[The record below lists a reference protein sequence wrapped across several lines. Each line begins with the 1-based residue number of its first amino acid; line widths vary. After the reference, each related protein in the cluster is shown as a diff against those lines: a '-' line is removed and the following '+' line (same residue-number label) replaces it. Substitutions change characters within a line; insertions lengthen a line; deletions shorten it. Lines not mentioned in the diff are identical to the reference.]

1 MMRTLWRDIRYG
13 VRALLKSPGFALVA
27 VVSLAVGIGANTTVF
42 SLVNAALLRPLPQVR
57 DESRLVDV
65 NRTRPNGDRFVQVSY
80 LDYTYFRD
88 HAESFDGLAAFDFTP
103 LSLSAGGEAERVR
116 GMLASANYFDVL
128 GVTPARGRFFLPE
141 EGSTP
146 GAAAVAVIS
155 HGLWQRR
162 FAGGDVVGREVSVN
176 GHPFT
181 VVGVAP
187 EGFKS
192 PFIYLAPDVYV
203 PLTMQAQAM
212 PGSGLLGDRGARLLG
227 LRGRLKEG
235 VSIERAQAEMSVLAE
250 RLQSEFPEVERGQGA
265 SVRPIG
271 HVPGEVRSA
280 VVGFMLTLTVIV
292 GLVLLV
298 ACSNVAGMQLA
309 RSFGRRREVAI
320 RTALGASRGRVVR
333 QLLTESVLLFLVG
346 GALGVLLAVWL
357 NDVVM
362 AFRPA
367 GSLSVEFNLGMD
379 WRVLSY
385 TLAVSFVTGVVFG
398 LVPALAA
405 SKTDVVTSLKDSA
418 PTGGGRASRLRGA
431 FVVRQIAISVVLLV
445 AAALCVR
452 SLRSAARIDTGF
464 EAEGVYL
471 ASVDLGLQGYD
482 EARGREFFRQLKER
496 AAAIPG
502 VESATLA
509 RSVQLSGLM
518 FGNSIRVEG
527 HEPPAGE
534 PPLYVLSNNV
544 DEDYLR
550 TLKVPLLAGRD
561 FRATDSEDAPRVA
574 VINRTMAER
583 YFGGGQNAVGKS
595 FTLLANPSAAR
606 GGGLREDVNV
616 QVVGVVADGRYY
628 TLGEAPQP
636 FVYLPFA
643 QNYGGAM
650 TLHVRATR
658 GASASVIAAVR
669 REARAIAADVPLT
682 NVMPM
687 TDAVGF
693 SLIPLRLAATV
704 VGALGL
710 FGLLLAALGI
720 YGVVAYSVGS
730 RTREIGIRVALG
742 AQGGDI
748 LRLVMR
754 QGIVMTLVG
763 VFIGLA
769 GALALTRFLASLLYG
784 VSATDPAAFCAVALL
799 LAGVA
804 LVACYVPARRAAKVD
819 PMVALRYE

>member
-1 MMRTLWRDIRYG
+1 
-13 VRALLKSPGFALVA
+13 
-27 VVSLAVGIGANTTVF
+27 
-42 SLVNAALLRPLPQVR
+42 VR
-57 DESRLVDV
+57 DESRLFDV

-141 EGSTP
+141 EGSAP

-162 FAGGDVVGREVSVN
+162 FAGGDVIGRQVLVN

-203 PLTMQAQAM
+203 PLTMQAQAQ
-212 PGSGLLGDRGARLLG
+212 PGSDLLGDRGARLFG
-227 LRGRLKEG
+227 LRGRLKDG
-235 VSIERAQAEMSVLAE
+235 VSIERAQGEMSVLAG
-250 RLQSEFPEVERGQGA
+250 RLQSEFADVERGQGA
-265 SVRPIG
+265 SVRPVG

-333 QLLTESVLLFLVG
+333 QLLTESLLLFLVG

-367 GSLSVEFNLGMD
+367 GSLSVEFNLDVD

-385 TLAVSFVTGVVFG
+385 TLAVSFVTGIVFG
-398 LVPALAA
+398 LAPALTA
-405 SKTDVVTSLKDSA
+405 SKMDVITALKDST
-418 PTGGGRASRLRGA
+418 PTGGTRASRLRGA
-431 FVVRQIAISVVLLV
+431 FVVGQIAISVVLLV

-496 AAAIPG
+496 AAATPG
-502 VESATLA
+502 IESATLA
-509 RSVQLSGLM
+509 RSVPLSGLM

-534 PPLYVLSNNV
+534 PPLYVSSNTV

-561 FRATDSEDAPRVA
+561 IRATDDEQAPRVA

-583 YFGGGQNAVGKS
+583 YFGGVQNAVSKS

-606 GGGLREDVNV
+606 GGRREDANV
-616 QVVGVVADGRYY
+616 QIVGVVADGRYW

-636 FVYLPFA
+636 FIYLPFA
-643 QNYGGAM
+643 QNYGGSM
-650 TLHVRATR
+650 TLHVRAQR
-658 GASASVIAAVR
+658 GASSSVLLAVR
-669 REARAIAADVPLT
+669 REARMVALDVPLT

-687 TDAVGF
+687 TEAVGF

-704 VGALGL
+704 VGVLGV

-720 YGVVAYSVGS
+720 YGVVAYTVGS

-763 VFIGLA
+763 VCLGLA
-769 GALALTRFLASLLYG
+769 GALALTRYLSSLLYG

-804 LVACYVPARRAAKVD
+804 LAACYLPARRAAKVD

>member
-1 MMRTLWRDIRYG
+1 MRTMWRDVRYG
-13 VRALLKSPGFALVA
+13 VRALLKSSGFALVA
-27 VVSLAVGIGANTTVF
+27 IVSLAVGIGANTTIF

-141 EGSTP
+141 EGSAP

-162 FAGGDVVGREVSVN
+162 FAGGDVIGRQVLVN

-203 PLTMQAQAM
+203 PLTMQAQAQ
-212 PGSGLLGDRGARLLG
+212 PGSDLLGDRGARLFG
-227 LRGRLKEG
+227 LRGRLKDG
-235 VSIERAQAEMSVLAE
+235 VSIERAQGEMSVLAG
-250 RLQSEFPEVERGQGA
+250 RLQSEFADVERGQGA
-265 SVRPIG
+265 SVRPVG

-333 QLLTESVLLFLVG
+333 QLLTESLLLFLVG

-367 GSLSVEFNLGMD
+367 GSLSVEFNLDVD

-385 TLAVSFVTGVVFG
+385 TLAVSFVTGIVFG
-398 LVPALAA
+398 LAPALTA
-405 SKTDVVTSLKDSA
+405 SKMDVITALKDST
-418 PTGGGRASRLRGA
+418 PTGGTRASRLRGA
-431 FVVRQIAISVVLLV
+431 FVVGQIAISVVLLV

-496 AAAIPG
+496 AAATPG
-502 VESATLA
+502 IESATLA
-509 RSVQLSGLM
+509 RSVPLSGLM

-534 PPLYVLSNNV
+534 PPLYVSSNTV

-561 FRATDSEDAPRVA
+561 IRATDDEQAPRVA

-583 YFGGGQNAVGKS
+583 YFGGVQNAVSKS
-595 FTLLANPSAAR
+595 FTLLSTPSAAR
-606 GGGLREDVNV
+606 GGRREDANV
-616 QVVGVVADGRYY
+616 QIVGVVADGRYW

-636 FVYLPFA
+636 FIYLPFA
-643 QNYGGAM
+643 QNYGGSM
-650 TLHVRATR
+650 TLHVRAQR
-658 GASASVIAAVR
+658 GASSSVLLAVR
-669 REARAIAADVPLT
+669 REARMVALDVPLT

-687 TDAVGF
+687 TEAVGF

-704 VGALGL
+704 VGVLGV

-720 YGVVAYSVGS
+720 YGVVAYTVGS

-763 VFIGLA
+763 VCLGLA
-769 GALALTRFLASLLYG
+769 GALALTRYLSSLLYG

-804 LVACYVPARRAAKVD
+804 LAACYLPARRAAKVD